1 MRQAGSDFALH
12 LMLDVQQWDYG
23 ALGSRAGLMVFIHDH
38 ETPPLVAQLGFA
50 VGPGTSTFAAINK
63 QKVTEIDNF
72 KCLIAVDIIKW
83 RRKDTKRKE
92 QQQQPTHACR
102 LMKISKSFRK
112 IAS

>member
-1 MRQAGSDFALH
+1 
-12 LMLDVQQWDYG
+12 MLDVQQWDYG

-72 KCLIAVDIIKW
+72 KWLIAVDIIKW

-92 QQQQPTHACR
+92 QQQPTHACR

-112 IAS
+112 MHRDLKTI